1 MALSLLLVEDN
12 ARTRESI
19 LAMLD
24 PAKFTVTVAEDGLGG
39 LNLAKKQ
46 HFNMVL
52 TDHKMPLMDG
62 ITLIRNLNELESY
75 QHTPFV
81 LMTTDDIA
89 LVRERAERVGAD
101 YVLAKPLDANNL
113 AHFLYHFRQRDIVS

>member
-12 ARTRESI
+12 VRTRGSI

-24 PAKFTVTVAEDGLGG
+24 PARFIVTVAEDGLGG

-46 HFNMVL
+46 HFDVVL

-62 ITLIRNLNELESY
+62 ITLIRNLNELASY
-75 QHTPFV
+75 EHTPLV
-81 LMTTDDIA
+81 LMTTDDIHS
-89 LVRERAERVGAD
+89 VRERAERVGAD
-101 YVLAKPLDANNL
+101 HVLAKPLDANHL
-113 AHFLYHFRQRDIVS
+113 AHFLYHLRQRDIVS